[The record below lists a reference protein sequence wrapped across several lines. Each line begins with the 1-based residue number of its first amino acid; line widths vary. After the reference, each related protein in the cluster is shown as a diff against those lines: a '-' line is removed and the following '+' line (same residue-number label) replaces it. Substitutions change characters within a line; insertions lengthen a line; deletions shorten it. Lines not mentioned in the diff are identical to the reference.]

1 MELGFRQMR
10 VVRAIAET
18 GTLSAAAA
26 ALGLTQPTV
35 TDSLRRAERVA
46 DGPLFHR
53 DRRGARITPL
63 GELVLAHARTVLDE
77 LDRLESALDGN
88 RYGTL
93 PDPVRI
99 CGIPGQLVGNLAVA
113 VPRVLSTGAEV
124 RGALSVTAALDLLAD
139 HRLELLVVVDFPG
152 HVHDPPP
159 EVARATVAVEPL
171 FVAVAEHHPLAGSA
185 EIALGDLAGERWL
198 SVADTA
204 DLSDTE
210 FTGYLGDVCRAAGFT
225 PEIRT
230 LPPSVC
236 AQLCELG
243 EAVLPM
249 VPAAR
254 RRSGIEVVPLRGNP
268 LRMTTRLYWNERG
281 PLVGDAVRALW
292 EELVR
297 AQRTV
302 MEAPERYRTWLADNP
317 QWTTTVDSFEEARS
331 GAEPAGI
338 GRRPLGKAVPD
349 RGQLGDRVHQSTSD
363 GLDVDR

>member
-1 MELGFRQMR
+1 MELGFRQLR

-35 TDSLRRAERVA
+35 TDCLRRAERVA
-46 DGPLFHR
+46 GGPLFHR

-63 GELVLAHARTVLDE
+63 GDLVVAHARAVLGE
-77 LDRLESALDGN
+77 LARLESALDRN

-113 VPRVLSTGAEV
+113 VPRVLSTGVEV
-124 RGALSVTAALDLLAD
+124 RGALSVPAALDLLAD
-139 HRLELLVVVDFPG
+139 LRLEMLVVVDFPG
-152 HVHDPPP
+152 YVHDPPP
-159 EVARATVAVEPL
+159 EVGRATVAVEPM
-171 FVAVAEHHPLAGSA
+171 FVAVAEHHRLAGRA
-185 EIALGDLAGERWL
+185 EIGLAELAGERWL

-204 DLSDTE
+204 DLDDTV
-210 FTGYLGDVCRAAGFT
+210 FTGYLGDVCRSAGFT

-230 LPPSVC
+230 LPPSAC

-254 RRSGIEVVPLRGNP
+254 RRSGIEVIPLRDNP
-268 LRMTTRLYWNERG
+268 LRMTTRLYWHERG
-281 PLVGDAVRALW
+281 PLAGDAVRALW

-297 AQRTV
+297 AQHAV
-302 MEAPERYRTWLADNP
+302 MESPDRYRAWLAGNP

-331 GAEPAGI
+331 GAEPAGV
-338 GRRPLGKAVPD
+338 GRGPLGKPMPD
-349 RGQLGDRVHQSTSD
+349 SGQLGDRAHQPAPD
-363 GLDVDR
+363 GGDVDR